1 MFAKTRGIVGG
12 NKMRVRRVSF
22 RLSLWFALTAVLL
35 QQETTYAQLIGNRP
49 TSSPTASSQQRPA
62 NSLTTPNIGTGLA
75 GGISP
80 LNSSITL
87 QNGPKRYLRGNRARQ
102 DFVGS
107 NRTDLTGFVGSEQA
121 LGVGRVPSAADS
133 LRLETTRSAKINQ
146 PLPKQP
152 AKGMYYPRLEIA
164 FDIASSQGE
173 LLSVGDASMD
183 ILERVSQVS
192 GGSANVTM
200 SGTTAILRG
209 TVNSTRTSDLL
220 SQLLSFEPGI
230 DGVKNE
236 LMIK

>member
-1 MFAKTRGIVGG
+1 
-12 NKMRVRRVSF
+12 MRVRRVSF
-22 RLSLWFALTAVLL
+22 RVSLWFTLTAVLL

-49 TSSPTASSQQRPA
+49 TSSPTASLQRRPTNGLA
-62 NSLTTPNIGTGLA
+62 TPSMGTGLA

-80 LNSSITL
+80 LNASLTS
-87 QNGPKRYLRGNRARQ
+87 QDGPKRYLRGNRARQ

-121 LGVGRVPSAADS
+121 LGVGRVPTAAES

-164 FDIASSQGE
+164 FDIAPSQGE

-183 ILERVSQVS
+183 ILERVAQIS
-192 GGSANVTM
+192 GRGANVTM

-209 TVNSTRTSDLL
+209 TVNSVRTSELL

-236 LMIK
+236 LLVK

>member
-1 MFAKTRGIVGG
+1 
-12 NKMRVRRVSF
+12 MRVRRVSF
-22 RLSLWFALTAVLL
+22 RLSLCITLTAVLL
-35 QQETTYAQLIGNRP
+35 QQEKTYAQLIGNRP
-49 TSSPTASSQQRPA
+49 TSSPTSSFQQRPT
-62 NSLTTPNIGTGLA
+62 NSLTAPSIGTGLA
-75 GGISP
+75 GGLSP
-80 LNSSITL
+80 LSPIITL

-107 NRTDLTGFVGSEQA
+107 NGSDLTGFVGSEQA

-133 LRLETTRSAKINQ
+133 LRLETTRSARINQ

-183 ILERVSQVS
+183 ILERVSQLS
-192 GGSANVTM
+192 AGSATVTM

-209 TVNSTRTSDLL
+209 TVNSARTSELL

-236 LMIK
+236 LLVK